1 MEKERERERERER
14 YTCVCV
20 CIYVYIYI
28 YTHTMKYFLS
38 LKKNE
43 ILPSVT
49 TKMDLERTT
58 LSETSQ
64 RNTNTAF
71 HFYVKYKKQNK

>member
-1 MEKERERERERER
+1 MNGKGERERERERD
-14 YTCVCV
+14 THVCVCV
-20 CIYVYIYI
+20 YMCIYI